1 MFELVPYLKK
11 TPLVLLFLLFF
22 FQDSKAQQAEIV
34 RAKTLLQQVRDST
47 SYVDVLNRLTM
58 LYQACQLDSCGR
70 YANEAMQVASRQH
83 YTTGLTV
90 ALKNLGSYYA
100 FKPNRYLSYLFYNE
114 CLASARESGD
124 LANEAMALMNI
135 SIYHQYLGQRADA
148 VKMADTAMA
157 ILNKTGNDSI
167 RTLVL
172 ANYYSIHYSDTSLAA
187 RTAAVDA
194 LEEAAVL
201 AVKYNDYRQILY
213 TRLFKANELQRNG
226 QLNDAMQVIQQVVD
240 SSKTSGL
247 NYLVV
252 YGDLMLAGYKTA
264 LKQPDSLQYSR
275 EALEYAL
282 KGGYLGLMRPTVM
295 QLYANSMA
303 VGDTG
308 RADYYAG
315 LLWRILE
322 QERAVKKDGATIYM
336 NFASADRQID
346 SMRMQHA
353 HQHRL
358 LHKKNL
364 ENIYWRYLLI
374 FLLAVLI
381 LLTSLLIHVFQI
393 YRMSRSNSRKLA
405 FMQREL
411 EQSTAQMRVNDD
423 FKNKLISLIAHDF
436 RSPLNNIISIST
448 FVKDD
453 TISPEDARDMILQV
467 DARARNTL
475 QVFDGILRW
484 MKTQLTGFSYQPKP
498 YLVKDLITTTANNIQ
513 HLLTDKNLQ
522 LVIDESTN
530 VAVYADFEMIQFVN
544 RNLLHNATKFS
555 ASGKK
560 ITVTATRKGEMVTVA
575 VSDEGS
581 GIDPAVL
588 PGLFS
593 VEQTAAAKGR
603 KGKGAGIA
611 LIICKDFI
619 EKMNGVIGAENNAG
633 SGATFFYTLP
643 LATVNDDADNR

>member
-1 MFELVPYLKK
+1 MFELFPYLKK
-11 TPLVLLFLLFF
+11 TSLVLLFLLFF
-22 FQDSKAQQAEIV
+22 FQDSRGQQAEIV
-34 RAKTLLQQVRDST
+34 RAKALLQQVKDSA
-47 SYVDVLNRLTM
+47 SYVDVLNRLTV
-58 LYQACQLDSCGR
+58 LYQACQLDSCGH
-70 YANEAMQVASRQH
+70 YANQAMEVATRLH
-83 YTTGLTV
+83 YSTGLTI

-114 CLASARESGD
+114 SLANARETDD
-124 LANEAMALMNI
+124 LSNEAINLMNI
-135 SIYHQYLGQRADA
+135 GIYHQYLGHSAEA

-157 ILNKTGNDSI
+157 IVNKSGNDSI
-167 RTLVL
+167 RALVL
-172 ANYYSIHYSDTSLAA
+172 ANYYSIHRNDTALSAHM
-187 RTAAVDA
+187 AAVAA

-201 AVKYNDYRQILY
+201 AVKYDDYRQILY
-213 TRLFKANELQRNG
+213 TRLFKAHELQRSG
-226 QLNDAMQVIQQVVD
+226 QLQDAISVIHEVVD
-240 SSKTSGL
+240 SSKSSGL

-252 YGDLMLAGYKTA
+252 YGDFMLAAYKSA
-264 LKQPDSLQYSR
+264 LKQPDSIRYSR

-282 KGGYLGLMRPTVM
+282 KGGYLGLMRPTLM
-295 QLYANSMA
+295 TLYRNSMDN
-303 VGDTG
+303 GDTS

-315 LLWRILE
+315 LLWTILQ
-322 QERAVKKDGATIYM
+322 QERAVQQAGATIYM
-336 NFASADRQID
+336 NFASADRQLD

-358 LHKKNL
+358 LEKKSL

-381 LLTSLLIHVFQI
+381 LLTSLLIHVFQA

-436 RSPLNNIISIST
+436 RSPLNNIISISS
-448 FVKDD
+448 FVKDEA
-453 TISPEDARDMILQV
+453 ISLDDAKDMIQQV
-467 DARARNTL
+467 DNRARNTL

-498 YLVKDLITTTANNIQ
+498 YVIKDLMTISANNIQ

-522 LVIDESTN
+522 LVIDESTDLP
-530 VAVYADFEMIQFVN
+530 VYADFEMLQFVN
-544 RNLLHNATKFS
+544 RNLLHNATKYS

-560 ITVTATRKGEMVTVA
+560 ITVTATRNENMVTV
-575 VSDEGS
+575 VITDEGS

-593 VEQTAAAKGR
+593 VEQTTTAKGR

-619 EKMNGVIGAENNAG
+619 EKMNGTIGAENNEDK
-633 SGATFFYTLP
+633 GARFFYSLP
-643 LATVNDDADNR
+643 WATMNQDAGN

>member
-1 MFELVPYLKK
+1 MF
-11 TPLVLLFLLFF
+11 LFR
-22 FQDSKAQQAEIV
+22 DSRAQQAEIV
-34 RAKTLLQQVRDST
+34 RAKALLQQVKDST
-47 SYVDVLNRLTM
+47 SYVDVLNRLTV

-70 YANEAMQVASRQH
+70 YASDAMQVATRLH
-83 YTTGLTV
+83 YNTGLII

-114 CLASARESGD
+114 SLANAREAGD
-124 LANEAMALMNI
+124 LPNEAINLMNI
-135 SIYHQYLGQRADA
+135 SIYHQYLGHTADA

-157 ILNKTGNDSI
+157 IVNQTGNDSI
-167 RTLVL
+167 RALVL
-172 ANYYSIHYSDTSLAA
+172 ANYYSIHHNDTLL
-187 RTAAVDA
+187 TAHMKAVEA

-201 AVKYNDYRQILY
+201 AVKYDDYRQILY
-213 TRLFKANELQRNG
+213 TRLFKANELQRSG
-226 QLNDAMQVIQQVVD
+226 QLKDAMALIQQVVD
-240 SSKTSGL
+240 SSKSSGL

-252 YGDLMLAGYKTA
+252 YGDIMLAGYATA
-264 LKQPDSLQYSR
+264 LKQPDSIRYCK

-295 QLYANSMA
+295 TLYQNSIA
-303 VGDTG
+303 GGDTA

-315 LLWRILE
+315 LLWTILQ
-322 QERAVKKDGATIYM
+322 QERAVQKAGATIYM
-336 NFASADRQID
+336 NFASADRQLD
-346 SMRMQHA
+346 SMRTQHA
-353 HQHRL
+353 NQHRL
-358 LHKKNL
+358 LEKKNL

-374 FLLAVLI
+374 FLLVVLL
-381 LLTSLLIHVFQI
+381 LLTSLLIHVFQA

-405 FMQREL
+405 YMQREL

-436 RSPLNNIISIST
+436 RSPLNNIISISS

-453 TISPEDARDMILQV
+453 AISLDDAKDMIMQV
-467 DARARNTL
+467 DTRARNTL

-498 YLVKDLITTTANNIQ
+498 YVVKDLMSTTAKNIQ

-522 LVIDESTN
+522 LVIDASTE
-530 VAVYADFEMIQFVN
+530 VPVYADFEMIQFVN
-544 RNLLHNATKFS
+544 RNLLHNATKYS
-555 ASGKK
+555 GSGKR
-560 ITVTATRKGEMVTVA
+560 ITVTAIRDNDMVTVS
-575 VSDEGS
+575 VMDEGS
-581 GIDPAVL
+581 GIDPVVL

-593 VEQTAAAKGR
+593 VEQTTTAKSR

-619 EKMNGVIGAENNAG
+619 EKMNGTIGAENNADK
-633 SGATFFYTLP
+633 GARFFYSLP
-643 LATVNDDADNR
+643 LATMNNDAGN